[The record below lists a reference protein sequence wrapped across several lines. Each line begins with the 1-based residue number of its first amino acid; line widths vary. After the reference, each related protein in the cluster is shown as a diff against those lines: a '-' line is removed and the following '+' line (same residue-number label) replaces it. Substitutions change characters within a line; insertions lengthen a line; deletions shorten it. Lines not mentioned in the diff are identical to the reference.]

1 MKSVHAITRQ
11 LHLFSGLI
19 LAVAVLFYTVSGVT
33 LVYAKWMPRESAKTF
48 TTRVAIPASAA
59 TDDGAL
65 RAFVAKSVAAKGRT
79 EGLVSVKPN
88 GLRQRWV
95 WPAGSAEA
103 EVPAGR
109 DSLTIT
115 RTRFGPIR
123 TLRMFHVLVGAR
135 GGIGYFAWSM
145 LLDVVSLATLLFAVT
160 GFLLW
165 YRTTK
170 DRRLGWL
177 LLAGSWCYTLGLIGY
192 LWLT

>member
-1 MKSVHAITRQ
+1 MKSVHALTRQ

-19 LAVAVLFYTVSGVT
+19 LAVAVLFYTISGVT
-33 LVYAKWMPRESAKTF
+33 FVYAQWMPSESATAI
-48 TTRVAIPASAA
+48 TTRLAIPASTAP
-59 TDDGAL
+59 DDGAL
-65 RAFVAKSVAAKGRT
+65 RAFVEKSVASKGRT
-79 EGLVSVKPN
+79 DGLVSVKPD

-95 WPAGSAEA
+95 WPTGSAE
-103 EVPAGR
+103 VVVSPSR

-123 TLRMFHVLVGAR
+123 TLRNFHVLVGAR
-135 GGIGYFAWSM
+135 GGMGYFAWWV
-145 LLDVVSLATLLFAVT
+145 LLDVLSLAMLLFAVT
-160 GFLLW
+160 GLLLW

-177 LLAGSWCYTLGLIGY
+177 LLAGSWLYTIGLIGY